1 MFTNLIKHGLYMVD
15 TYVVSFIG
23 NDSKMCGQY
32 LSNRGESQCMLRACR
47 DFNNSLPI
55 QILNLHRF

>member
-23 NDSKMCGQY
+23 KTVKCVGSTCPI
-32 LSNRGESQCMLRACR
+32 EVRANVC
-47 DFNNSLPI
+47 
-55 QILNLHRF
+55 